1 MIKLYTVNYRKVAAE
16 LIILQA
22 QDLTKRFN
30 GEEIFSNV
38 NMAVQEKSRI
48 ALVGRNG
55 AGKSTLVKMI
65 IGEQSLDGGQ
75 IVTKKNLSIGYL
87 AQDTGLDSDKSIY
100 DEMAAVFAKL
110 KQQERKIHEL
120 EAQMSDPSID
130 PASEEYAQISSQ
142 YDNIRADFEQHNG
155 YGYDA
160 EIRGVLHGFG
170 FGQADYDRPINELS
184 GGQKTQLALAKLLL
198 EKPELLILDEPT
210 NHLDVET
217 ITWLEGYI
225 QNYSGAL
232 LIISH
237 DRYFLDRIVNEV
249 YELANGTLLHFTGNY
264 TDYTKKKEE
273 RVSQQWKEYEKQQ
286 AQIEK
291 LQTFVDKNI
300 VRASTTKQ
308 AQARRK
314 QLEKMKRIDKPTA
327 DSKTARFQFTP
338 KSKSGNNVLNVTN
351 AAVGYTTILSEPI
364 NLDIKRHQ
372 AIAIVGPNGVG
383 KSTLLKSILGII
395 PFIKGQAYF
404 GTGVDTGYYDQE
416 QASLHGN
423 KTVLSELWD
432 DHPTTPE
439 GDIRSILGSFLFSG
453 DDVAKMVHDLSGGEK
468 ARLLL
473 TKLAMQHNN
482 FLILDEPT
490 NHLDIDSREVLE
502 KALNQFDGTILF
514 VSHDRYFINKI
525 ATSVVELSKKGTE
538 TYLGNYDYYVNKK
551 DEMIAIKEHEAQK
564 QAEEHPTETRTAPVT
579 NDKKN
584 YQINKEEQKQQR
596 KLSREVADLENHLD
610 SLTQQKDQIEAKMTE
625 PDVFNDVGKL
635 QDLQKELESVNHQM
649 EVTETSWEEKSIQ
662 LEDMKSS

>member
-1 MIKLYTVNYRKVAAE
+1 M
-16 LIILQA
+16 IILQA

-30 GEEIFSNV
+30 GVNIFSKV
-38 NMAVQEKSRI
+38 NLSVQEKSRI

-65 IGEQSLDGGQ
+65 IGEQPIDGGQ
-75 IVTKKNLSIGYL
+75 VTTKKNLSIGYL
-87 AQDTGLDSDKSIY
+87 AQDTGLDSNKGIY
-100 DEMAAVFAKL
+100 AEMAGVFADLKVQEQKL
-110 KQQERKIHEL
+110 HEL
-120 EAQMSDPSID
+120 EGQMASLDPQ
-130 PASEEYAQISSQ
+130 SEAFGQVSST

-170 FGQADYDRPINELS
+170 FDKPTYDKPINELS

-249 YELANGTLLHFTGNY
+249 YDLANGTLHHYKGNY
-264 TDYTKKKEE
+264 TQYTEKKADQVAQEWKAYE
-273 RVSQQWKEYEKQQ
+273 RQQ
-286 AQIEK
+286 AEINK

-314 QLEKMKRIDKPTA
+314 QLEKMPRLQKPTT
-327 DSKTARFQFTP
+327 DGKTVRFRFTP
-338 KSKSGNNVLNVTN
+338 KSKSGNNVLNVSQ
-351 AAVGYTTILSEPI
+351 AAVGYTSVLAEPV
-364 NLDIKRHQ
+364 NLDIKRNQ
-372 AIAIVGPNGVG
+372 AVAIVGPNGVG

-395 PFIKGQAYF
+395 PFLKGKAQF

-416 QASLHGN
+416 QATLHSG
-423 KTVLSELWD
+423 KTVLEEVWD

-439 GDIRSILGSFLFSG
+439 GDIRSVLGSFLFSG

-473 TKLAMQHNN
+473 TKLAMEHNN

-502 KALNQFDGTILF
+502 KALNGFDGTILF
-514 VSHDRYFINKI
+514 VSHDRYFINKV
-525 ATSVVELSKKGTE
+525 ATSVVELSRQGT
-538 TYLGNYDYYVNKK
+538 TLYLGDYDYYVAKK
-551 DEMIAIKEHEAQK
+551 EELTAIKEHERQKAAPSGIAQA
-564 QAEEHPTETRTAPVT
+564 QATETS
-579 NDKKN
+579 DKKH
-584 YQINKEEQKQQR
+584 YEINKQNQKTLR
-596 KLSREVADLENHLD
+596 KLTREVADLEKQLD
-610 SLTQQKDQIEAKMTE
+610 TLGKKKTAIETEMSKPAIYNDPIKAADYQSQLEQIDGQISTTENDWEQKSL
-625 PDVFNDVGKL
+625 
-635 QDLQKELESVNHQM
+635 
-649 EVTETSWEEKSIQ
+649 Q
-662 LEDMKSS
+662 LEDIS

>member
-1 MIKLYTVNYRKVAAE
+1 M
-16 LIILQA
+16 IILQA

-30 GEEIFSNV
+30 GINIFSKV
-38 NMAVQEKSRI
+38 NLSIQEKSRI

-65 IGEQSLDGGQ
+65 IGEKSIDGGQ
-75 IVTKKNLSIGYL
+75 ITTKKNLTIGYL
-87 AQDTGLDSDKSIY
+87 AQDTGLDSDKGIY
-100 DEMAAVFAKL
+100 EEMSSVFAKL
-110 KQQERKIHEL
+110 KEQETKIHEL
-120 EAQMSDPSID
+120 EAQISTLDPKSDRFH
-130 PASEEYAQISSQ
+130 QISAT
-142 YDNIRADFEQHNG
+142 YDTVRANFEQHNG

-170 FGQADYDRPINELS
+170 FDKDQYDKPINELS

-217 ITWLEGYI
+217 ITWLESYI
-225 QNYSGAL
+225 QNYSGSL

-249 YELANGTLLHFTGNY
+249 YDLANGTLRHYAGNY
-264 TDYTKKKEE
+264 TQYTQKK
-273 RVSQQWKEYEKQQ
+273 QQEISLRWKEYEKQQ
-286 AQIEK
+286 AEISK

-314 QLEKMKRIDKPTA
+314 QLERMNRIEKPTS
-327 DSKTARFQFTP
+327 DGKSVRFTFSP
-338 KSKSGNNVLNVTN
+338 KSKSGNNILKVTD
-351 AAVGYTTILSEPI
+351 AAVGYTKILSEPV
-364 NLDIKRHQ
+364 NLDVKRNQ

-395 PFIKGQAYF
+395 PFLKGSAQF

-416 QASLHGN
+416 QASLHPS
-423 KTVLSELWD
+423 KTVLGEVWD
-432 DHPTTPE
+432 DHPTTAE
-439 GDIRSILGSFLFSG
+439 GDIRSVLGSFLFSG

-502 KALNQFDGTILF
+502 KALNGFDGTILF
-514 VSHDRYFINKI
+514 VSHDRYFINKV
-525 ATSVVELSKKGTE
+525 ASSVVELSQRGT
-538 TYLGNYDYYVNKK
+538 TLYLGDYDYYVDKK
-551 DEMIAIKEHEAQK
+551 DEQLAIKKHEQEKQGTAQLAA
-564 QAEEHPTETRTAPVT
+564 QATTSTT
-579 NDKKN
+579 DKKN
-584 YQINKEEQKQQR
+584 YEVNKQNQKEVR
-596 KLSREVADLENHLD
+596 KLNREVTDLESQLD
-610 SLTQQKDQIEAKMTE
+610 ELSKSKNNIESQMAQPE
-625 PDVFNDVGKL
+625 VFNDLDKAS
-635 QDLQKELESVNHQM
+635 DLQKKLEMVDQKIKK
-649 EVTETSWEEKSIQ
+649 TESKWEQKSLQ
-662 LEDMKSS
+662 LEDIE

>member
-1 MIKLYTVNYRKVAAE
+1 MSAP
-16 LIILQA
+16 
-22 QDLTKRFN
+22 DL
-30 GEEIFSNV
+30 
-38 NMAVQEKSRI
+38 
-48 ALVGRNG
+48 
-55 AGKSTLVKMI
+55 
-65 IGEQSLDGGQ
+65 
-75 IVTKKNLSIGYL
+75 
-87 AQDTGLDSDKSIY
+87 DTT
-100 DEMAAVFAKL
+100 
-110 KQQERKIHEL
+110 
-120 EAQMSDPSID
+120 
-130 PASEEYAQISSQ
+130 SEDYQTISSQ

-170 FGQADYDRPINELS
+170 FEQPDYDRHINELS

-249 YELANGTLLHFTGNY
+249 YEMSQGTLHHFTGNY
-264 TDYTKKKEE
+264 TDYTRKKDQLVEQE
-273 RVSQQWKEYEKQQ
+273 WKEYEKQQ
-286 AQIEK
+286 AKIQK

-314 QLEKMKRIDKPTA
+314 QLEKMDKLQKPTGDA
-327 DSKTARFQFTP
+327 KSARFSFTP
-338 KSKSGNNVLNVTN
+338 ASKSGNNVLNVVN
-351 AAVGYTTILSEPI
+351 AAVGYTTVLSEPV
-364 NLDIKRHQ
+364 NLDVKRHQ

-395 PFIKGQAYF
+395 PFLKGTAQF

-416 QASLHGN
+416 QASLHDS

-525 ATSVVELSKKGTE
+525 ATSVVELSRQGT
-538 TYLGNYDYYVNKK
+538 TLYLGNYDYYVDKK
-551 DEMIAIKEHEAQK
+551 AEQLAIKEHDAQK
-564 QAEEHPTETRTAPVT
+564 NAPEQSQSEPEQT
-579 NDKKN
+579 TDKKN
-584 YQINKEEQKQQR
+584 YVINKQVQKEHR
-596 KLSREVADLENHLD
+596 KLEREVASLEEQLD
-610 SLTQQKDQIEAKMTE
+610 RLTKEKDTIETEMTK
-625 PDVFNDVGKL
+625 PNVFNDLGKL
-635 QDLQKELESVNHQM
+635 QDLQTQLDETNQKIGETESNWEAASLKLENMS
-649 EVTETSWEEKSIQ
+649 EG
-662 LEDMKSS
+662 

>member
-1 MIKLYTVNYRKVAAE
+1 M
-16 LIILQA
+16 IILQA

-30 GEEIFSNV
+30 GINIFSKV
-38 NMAVQEKSRI
+38 NLSIQEKSRI

-65 IGEQSLDGGQ
+65 IGEQSIDGGQ
-75 IVTKKNLSIGYL
+75 ITTKKNLTIGYL
-87 AQDTGLDSDKSIY
+87 AQDTGLDSDKGIY
-100 DEMAAVFAKL
+100 EEMSSVFAKL
-110 KQQERKIHEL
+110 KEQETKIHEL
-120 EAQMSDPSID
+120 EAQISTLDPKSDRFH
-130 PASEEYAQISSQ
+130 QISAT
-142 YDNIRADFEQHNG
+142 YDTVRANFEQHNG

-170 FGQADYDRPINELS
+170 FDKDQYDKPINELS

-217 ITWLEGYI
+217 ITWLESYI
-225 QNYSGAL
+225 QNYSGSL

-249 YELANGTLLHFTGNY
+249 YDLANGTLRHYAGNY
-264 TDYTKKKEE
+264 TQYTQKK
-273 RVSQQWKEYEKQQ
+273 QQEISLRWKEYEKQQ
-286 AQIEK
+286 AEISK

-314 QLEKMKRIDKPTA
+314 QLERMNRIEKPTS
-327 DSKTARFQFTP
+327 DGKSVRFTFSP
-338 KSKSGNNVLNVTN
+338 KSKSGNNILKVTD
-351 AAVGYTTILSEPI
+351 AAVGYTKILSEPV
-364 NLDIKRHQ
+364 NLDVKRNQ

-395 PFIKGQAYF
+395 PFLKGSAQF

-416 QASLHGN
+416 QASLHPS
-423 KTVLSELWD
+423 KTVLGEVWD
-432 DHPTTPE
+432 DHPTTAE
-439 GDIRSILGSFLFSG
+439 GDIRSVLGSFLFSG

-502 KALNQFDGTILF
+502 KALNGFDGTILF
-514 VSHDRYFINKI
+514 VSHDRYFINKV
-525 ATSVVELSKKGTE
+525 ASSVVELSQRGT
-538 TYLGNYDYYVNKK
+538 TLYLGDYDYYVDKK
-551 DEMIAIKEHEAQK
+551 DEQLAIKKHEQEKQGTAQLAA
-564 QAEEHPTETRTAPVT
+564 QATTSTT
-579 NDKKN
+579 DKKN
-584 YQINKEEQKQQR
+584 YEVNKQNQKEVR
-596 KLSREVADLENHLD
+596 KLNREVTDLESQLD
-610 SLTQQKDQIEAKMTE
+610 ELSKSKNNIESQMAQPE
-625 PDVFNDVGKL
+625 VFNDLDKAS
-635 QDLQKELESVNHQM
+635 DLQKKLEMVDQKIKK
-649 EVTETSWEEKSIQ
+649 TESKWEQKSLQ
-662 LEDMKSS
+662 LEDIE

>member
-1 MIKLYTVNYRKVAAE
+1 M
-16 LIILQA
+16 IILQA

-30 GEEIFSNV
+30 GINIFSKV
-38 NMAVQEKSRI
+38 SLAIQEKSRI

-65 IGEQSLDGGQ
+65 IGQQPIDGGQ
-75 IVTKKNLSIGYL
+75 ITTKKNLTIGYL
-87 AQDTGLDSDKSIY
+87 AQDTGLNSDKEIY
-100 DEMAAVFAKL
+100 EEMASVFAGL
-110 KQQERKIHEL
+110 KKQEHQIHEL
-120 EAQMSDPSID
+120 EMQMSTLDPN
-130 PASEEYAQISSQ
+130 SETFQQISAT
-142 YDNIRADFEQHNG
+142 YDHIRADFEQHNG

-170 FGQADYDRPINELS
+170 FDKDQYAKPINELS

-249 YELANGTLLHFTGNY
+249 YELANGTLRHYTGNY
-264 TDYTKKKEE
+264 TQYTQKRDQELSL
-273 RVSQQWKEYEKQQ
+273 RWKAYEKQQ
-286 AQIEK
+286 AEIAK

-314 QLEKMKRIDKPTA
+314 QLEKMNRLEKPTTGG
-327 DSKTARFQFTP
+327 KNVRFRFVP
-338 KSKSGNNVLNVTN
+338 KSKSGNNVLKVSD
-351 AAVGYTTILSEPI
+351 AAVGYTKVLSEPI
-364 NLDIKRHQ
+364 NLDVKRNQ

-395 PFIKGQAYF
+395 PFLKGTAQF

-416 QASLHGN
+416 QASLHAS
-423 KTVLSELWD
+423 KTVLNEVWD

-482 FLILDEPT
+482 FLVLDEPT

-502 KALNQFDGTILF
+502 NALNDFDGTILF
-514 VSHDRYFINKI
+514 VSHDRYFINKV
-525 ATSVVELSKKGTE
+525 ASSVVELSKAGT
-538 TYLGNYDYYVNKK
+538 TLYLGDYDYYVDKK
-551 DEMIAIKEHEAQK
+551 AEQLAIKEHEREKMGLDQPSN
-564 QAEEHPTETRTAPVT
+564 HPSPTT
-579 NDKKN
+579 DKKN
-584 YQINKEEQKQQR
+584 YEINKQAQKEAR
-596 KLSREVADLENHLD
+596 KLSREVHDLENQLD
-610 SLTQQKDQIEAKMTE
+610 QLSNAKTAVETQMTQ
-625 PDVFNDVGKL
+625 PDVFNDLKKSTELQSKL
-635 QDLQKELESVNHQM
+635 EELNQKIEQLENK
-649 EVTETSWEEKSIQ
+649 WEEKS
-662 LEDMKSS
+662 LELEELE

>member
-1 MIKLYTVNYRKVAAE
+1 M
-16 LIILQA
+16 IILQA

-30 GEEIFSNV
+30 GENIFSKV
-38 NMAVQEKSRI
+38 SLAIQEKSRI

-65 IGEQSLDGGQ
+65 IGDQSIDSGNV
-75 IVTKKNLSIGYL
+75 VTKKNLTIGYL
-87 AQDTGLDSDKSIY
+87 AQDTGLNSEKSIY
-100 DEMAAVFAKL
+100 AEMESVFANLKKQETKL
-110 KQQERKIHEL
+110 HQL
-120 EAQMSDPSID
+120 E
-130 PASEEYAQISSQ
+130 AQISSPRMDTNSEEFKEISKQ

-170 FGQADYDRPINELS
+170 FDQADYDRPINELS

-217 ITWLEGYI
+217 ITWLEGYV

-249 YELANGTLLHFTGNY
+249 YELSNGTLHHYTGNY
-264 TDYTKKKEE
+264 TDYTQKKEQE
-273 RVSQQWKEYEKQQ
+273 VALQWKAYEKQQ
-286 AQIEK
+286 SQIDK

-314 QLEKMKRIDKPTA
+314 QLEKMDRIEKPIG
-327 DSKTARFQFTP
+327 DSKTARFAFTP
-338 KSKSGNNVLNVTN
+338 TSKSGNNVLNVNN
-351 AAVGYTTILSEPI
+351 AAVGYANILAEPI

-395 PFIKGQAYF
+395 PFIKGTAQF

-416 QASLHGN
+416 QATLHPA

-502 KALNQFDGTILF
+502 KALNDFDGTILF
-514 VSHDRYFINKI
+514 VSHDRYFINKV
-525 ATSVVELSKKGTE
+525 ATSVVELSKSGT
-538 TYLGNYDYYVNKK
+538 TLYLGNYDYYVDKK
-551 DEMIAIKEHEAQK
+551 AEQIAIKEHE
-564 QAEEHPTETRTAPVT
+564 QAKREAAHPEIQPVT
-579 NDKKN
+579 PTTDDKKN
-584 YQINKEEQKQQR
+584 YETNKQAQKQHR
-596 KLSREVADLENHLD
+596 KLAREVSNLENQLD
-610 SLTQQKDQIEAKMTE
+610 QLTKSKDDVEKEMTK
-625 PDVFNDVGKL
+625 PDVFNDLEKLTHL
-635 QDLQKELESVNHQM
+635 QDQLNDLNRQINQ
-649 EVTETSWEEKSIQ
+649 TEADWEEKSIE
-662 LEDMKSS
+662 LEDFE

>member
-1 MIKLYTVNYRKVAAE
+1 MARS

-30 GEEIFSNV
+30 GENIFSKV
-38 NMAVQEKSRI
+38 SLAIQEKSRI

-65 IGEQSLDGGQ
+65 IGDQSIDSGNV
-75 IVTKKNLSIGYL
+75 VTKKNLTIGYL
-87 AQDTGLDSDKSIY
+87 AQDTGLNSEKSIY
-100 DEMAAVFAKL
+100 AEMESVFANLKKQETKL
-110 KQQERKIHEL
+110 HQL
-120 EAQMSDPSID
+120 E
-130 PASEEYAQISSQ
+130 AQISSPRMDTNSEEFKEISKQ

-170 FGQADYDRPINELS
+170 FDQADYDRPINELS

-217 ITWLEGYI
+217 ITWLEGYV

-249 YELANGTLLHFTGNY
+249 YELSNGTLHHYTGNY
-264 TDYTKKKEE
+264 TDYTQKKEQE
-273 RVSQQWKEYEKQQ
+273 VALQWKAYEKQQ
-286 AQIEK
+286 SQIDK

-314 QLEKMKRIDKPTA
+314 QLEKMDRIEKPIG
-327 DSKTARFQFTP
+327 DSKTARFAFTP
-338 KSKSGNNVLNVTN
+338 TSKSGNNVLNVNN
-351 AAVGYTTILSEPI
+351 AAVGYANILAEPI

-395 PFIKGQAYF
+395 PFIKGTAQF

-416 QASLHGN
+416 QATLHPA

-502 KALNQFDGTILF
+502 KALNDFDGTILF
-514 VSHDRYFINKI
+514 VSHDRYFINKV
-525 ATSVVELSKKGTE
+525 ATSVVELSKSGT
-538 TYLGNYDYYVNKK
+538 TLYLGNYDYYVDKK
-551 DEMIAIKEHEAQK
+551 AEQIAIKEHE
-564 QAEEHPTETRTAPVT
+564 QAKREAAHPEIQPVT
-579 NDKKN
+579 PTTDDKKN
-584 YQINKEEQKQQR
+584 YETNKQAQKQHR
-596 KLSREVADLENHLD
+596 KLAREVSNLENQLD
-610 SLTQQKDQIEAKMTE
+610 QLTKSKDDVEKEMTK
-625 PDVFNDVGKL
+625 PDVFNDLEKLTHL
-635 QDLQKELESVNHQM
+635 QDQLNDLNRQINQ
-649 EVTETSWEEKSIQ
+649 TEADWEEKSIE
-662 LEDMKSS
+662 LEDFE

>member
-1 MIKLYTVNYRKVAAE
+1 MAGS

-30 GEEIFSNV
+30 GINIFSKV
-38 NMAVQEKSRI
+38 NLSIQEKSRI

-65 IGEQSLDGGQ
+65 IGEQSIDGGQ
-75 IVTKKNLSIGYL
+75 ITTKKNLTIGYL
-87 AQDTGLDSDKSIY
+87 AQDTGLDSDKGIY
-100 DEMAAVFAKL
+100 EEMSSVFAKL
-110 KQQERKIHEL
+110 KEQETKIHEL
-120 EAQMSDPSID
+120 EAQISTLDPKSDRFH
-130 PASEEYAQISSQ
+130 QISAT
-142 YDNIRADFEQHNG
+142 YDTVRANFEQHNG

-170 FGQADYDRPINELS
+170 FDKDQYDKPINELS

-217 ITWLEGYI
+217 ITWLESYI
-225 QNYSGAL
+225 QNYSGSL

-249 YELANGTLLHFTGNY
+249 YDLTNGTLRHYAGNY
-264 TDYTKKKEE
+264 TQYTQKK
-273 RVSQQWKEYEKQQ
+273 QQEISLRWKEYEKQQ
-286 AQIEK
+286 AEISK

-314 QLEKMKRIDKPTA
+314 QLERMNRIEKPTS
-327 DSKTARFQFTP
+327 DGKSVRFTFSP
-338 KSKSGNNVLNVTN
+338 KSKSGNNILKVTD
-351 AAVGYTTILSEPI
+351 AAVGYTKILSEPV
-364 NLDIKRHQ
+364 NLDVKRNQ

-395 PFIKGQAYF
+395 PFLKGSAQF
-404 GTGVDTGYYDQE
+404 GTGVDAGYYDQE
-416 QASLHGN
+416 QASLHPS
-423 KTVLSELWD
+423 KTVLGEVWD
-432 DHPTTPE
+432 DHPTTAE
-439 GDIRSILGSFLFSG
+439 GDIRSVLGSFLFSG

-502 KALNQFDGTILF
+502 KALNGFDGTILF
-514 VSHDRYFINKI
+514 VSHDRYFINKV
-525 ATSVVELSKKGTE
+525 ASSVVELSQRGT
-538 TYLGNYDYYVNKK
+538 TLYLGDYDYYVDKK
-551 DEMIAIKEHEAQK
+551 DEQLAIKEHEQEKQGTAQLAA
-564 QAEEHPTETRTAPVT
+564 QATTSTT
-579 NDKKN
+579 DKKN
-584 YQINKEEQKQQR
+584 YEVNKQNQKEVR
-596 KLSREVADLENHLD
+596 KLNREVTDLESQLD
-610 SLTQQKDQIEAKMTE
+610 ELSKSKNNIESQMAQPE
-625 PDVFNDVGKL
+625 VFNDLDKAS
-635 QDLQKELESVNHQM
+635 DLQKKLEMVDQ
-649 EVTETSWEEKSIQ
+649 EIKETESKWEQKSLQ
-662 LEDMKSS
+662 LEDIE

>member
-1 MIKLYTVNYRKVAAE
+1 M
-16 LIILQA
+16 IILQA

-30 GEEIFSNV
+30 GINIFSKV
-38 NMAVQEKSRI
+38 NLSIQEKSRI

-65 IGEQSLDGGQ
+65 IGEQSIDGGQ
-75 IVTKKNLSIGYL
+75 ITTKKNLTIGYL
-87 AQDTGLDSDKSIY
+87 AQDTGLDSDKGIY
-100 DEMAAVFAKL
+100 EEMSSVFAKL
-110 KQQERKIHEL
+110 KEQETKIHEL
-120 EAQMSDPSID
+120 EAQISTLDPKSDRFH
-130 PASEEYAQISSQ
+130 QISAT
-142 YDNIRADFEQHNG
+142 YDTVRANFEQHNG

-170 FGQADYDRPINELS
+170 FDKDQYDKPINELS

-217 ITWLEGYI
+217 ITWLESYI
-225 QNYSGAL
+225 QNYSGSL

-249 YELANGTLLHFTGNY
+249 YDLANGTLRHYAGNY
-264 TDYTKKKEE
+264 TQYTQKK
-273 RVSQQWKEYEKQQ
+273 QQEISLRWKEYEKQQ
-286 AQIEK
+286 AEISK

-314 QLEKMKRIDKPTA
+314 QLERMNRIEKPTS
-327 DSKTARFQFTP
+327 DGKSVRFTFSP
-338 KSKSGNNVLNVTN
+338 KSKSGNNILKVTD
-351 AAVGYTTILSEPI
+351 AAVGYTKILSEPV
-364 NLDIKRHQ
+364 NLDVKRNQ

-395 PFIKGQAYF
+395 PFLKGSAQF

-416 QASLHGN
+416 QASLHPS
-423 KTVLSELWD
+423 KTVLGEVWD
-432 DHPTTPE
+432 DHPATAE
-439 GDIRSILGSFLFSG
+439 GDIRSVLGSFLFSG

-502 KALNQFDGTILF
+502 KALNGFDGTILF
-514 VSHDRYFINKI
+514 VSHDRYFINKV
-525 ATSVVELSKKGTE
+525 ASSVVELSQRGT
-538 TYLGNYDYYVNKK
+538 TLYLGDYDYYVDKK
-551 DEMIAIKEHEAQK
+551 DEQLAIKKHEQEKQGTAQLAA
-564 QAEEHPTETRTAPVT
+564 QATTSTT
-579 NDKKN
+579 DKKN
-584 YQINKEEQKQQR
+584 YEVNKQNQKEVR
-596 KLSREVADLENHLD
+596 KLNREVTNLESQLD
-610 SLTQQKDQIEAKMTE
+610 ELSKSKNNIESQMAQPE
-625 PDVFNDVGKL
+625 VFNDLDKAS
-635 QDLQKELESVNHQM
+635 DLQKKLEMVDQKIKK
-649 EVTETSWEEKSIQ
+649 TESKWEQKSLQ
-662 LEDMKSS
+662 LEDIE

>member
-1 MIKLYTVNYRKVAAE
+1 MIKLCDVNFRKVANH

-30 GEEIFSNV
+30 GETIFSGV
-38 NMAVQEKSRI
+38 NIAIQEKSRI

-65 IGEQSLDGGQ
+65 IGEQSVDGGQ
-75 IVTKKNLSIGYL
+75 VSEKKNLSIGYL
-87 AQDTGLDSDKSIY
+87 AQDTGLDSDQPIY
-100 DEMAAVFAKL
+100 AEMATVFAKL
-110 KQQERKIHEL
+110 KQQEQKIHDL
-120 EAQMSDPSID
+120 EEQMSSTTLDPN
-130 PASEEYAQISSQ
+130 SEAYAQISSQ
-142 YDNIRADFEQHNG
+142 YDHIRADFEQHNG

-170 FGQADYDRPINELS
+170 FGEADYGRPISELS

-198 EKPELLILDEPT
+198 EKPDLLILDEPT

-225 QNYSGAL
+225 QNYRGAL

-237 DRYFLDRIVNEV
+237 DRYFLDRIVTEV
-249 YELANGTLLHFTGNY
+249 YELANGTLQHFTGNY
-264 TDYTKKKEE
+264 TDYTREKDQQL
-273 RVSQQWKEYEKQQ
+273 SQQWRAYDKQQ

-314 QLEKMKRIDKPTA
+314 QLEKMKRLDKPTGDA
-327 DSKTARFQFTP
+327 KTARFKFTP
-338 KSKSGNNVLNVTN
+338 KSKSGNNVLKVAD
-351 AAVGYTTILSEPI
+351 AAVGYTTILSEPV
-364 NLDIKRHQ
+364 NLDIKRNQ

-395 PFIKGQAYF
+395 PFIKGSAQF

-416 QASLHGN
+416 QASLHAE
-423 KTVLSELWD
+423 KSVLNELWD

-453 DDVAKMVHDLSGGEK
+453 DDVTKLVHDLSGGEK

-482 FLILDEPT
+482 FLVLDEPT

-502 KALNQFDGTILF
+502 QALNHFDGTILF

-525 ATSVVELSKKGTE
+525 ATSVIELSKNGTQS
-538 TYLGNYDYYVNKK
+538 YLGNYDYYVAKK
-551 DEMIAIKEHEAQK
+551 EELIAIKEHAAEIQ
-564 QAEEHPTETRTAPVT
+564 QAENPTPKEAVPVT
-579 NDKKN
+579 SDKKS
-584 YQINKEEQKQQR
+584 YQLNKAEQKQHR
-596 KLSREVADLENHLD
+596 KLARQVDQLEAQLD
-610 SLTQQKDQIEAKMTE
+610 QLSQSKEQIETKMTQPE
-625 PDVFNDVGKL
+625 IFNDMDKL
-635 QDLQKELESVNHQM
+635 QKLQQQLETINEQIKA
-649 EVTETSWEEKSIQ
+649 TETDWEEKSLQ
-662 LEDMKSS
+662 LEDLND

>member
-1 MIKLYTVNYRKVAAE
+1 M
-16 LIILQA
+16 
-22 QDLTKRFN
+22 
-30 GEEIFSNV
+30 
-38 NMAVQEKSRI
+38 
-48 ALVGRNG
+48 GRNG

-314 QLEKMKRIDKPTA
+314 QLEKNEA
-327 DSKTARFQFTP
+327 DWQTNRWFKNGSVPIHSK
-338 KSKSGNNVLNVTN
+338 
-351 AAVGYTTILSEPI
+351 I
-364 NLDIKRHQ
+364 
-372 AIAIVGPNGVG
+372 
-383 KSTLLKSILGII
+383 
-395 PFIKGQAYF
+395 
-404 GTGVDTGYYDQE
+404 
-416 QASLHGN
+416 
-423 KTVLSELWD
+423 
-432 DHPTTPE
+432 
-439 GDIRSILGSFLFSG
+439 
-453 DDVAKMVHDLSGGEK
+453 
-468 ARLLL
+468 
-473 TKLAMQHNN
+473 
-482 FLILDEPT
+482 
-490 NHLDIDSREVLE
+490 
-502 KALNQFDGTILF
+502 
-514 VSHDRYFINKI
+514 
-525 ATSVVELSKKGTE
+525 
-538 TYLGNYDYYVNKK
+538 
-551 DEMIAIKEHEAQK
+551 QK
-564 QAEEHPTETRTAPVT
+564 WQ
-579 NDKKN
+579 
-584 YQINKEEQKQQR
+584 
-596 KLSREVADLENHLD
+596 
-610 SLTQQKDQIEAKMTE
+610 
-625 PDVFNDVGKL
+625 
-635 QDLQKELESVNHQM
+635 
-649 EVTETSWEEKSIQ
+649 
-662 LEDMKSS
+662 

>member
-1 MIKLYTVNYRKVAAE
+1 M
-16 LIILQA
+16 IILQA

-30 GEEIFSNV
+30 GENIFSKV
-38 NMAVQEKSRI
+38 NLAIQEKSRV

-65 IGEQSLDGGQ
+65 IGEQSIDGGQ
-75 IVTKKNLSIGYL
+75 ISTKKNLTIGYL
-87 AQDTGLDSDKSIY
+87 AQDTGLDSEKSIY
-100 DEMAAVFAKL
+100 AEMASVFAEL
-110 KQQERKIHEL
+110 KQQEAKLHEL
-120 EAQMSDPSID
+120 ETQMGSQDLDPN
-130 PASEEYAQISSQ
+130 SEEYETISSQ

-170 FGQADYDRPINELS
+170 FEEADYDRPINELS

-249 YELANGTLLHFTGNY
+249 YEMSQGTLHHFTGNY
-264 TDYTKKKEE
+264 TDYTKQKDQMVEQE
-273 RVSQQWKEYEKQQ
+273 WKEYEKQQ
-286 AQIEK
+286 AKIEK

-314 QLEKMKRIDKPTA
+314 QLEKMDKLGKPTGDA
-327 DSKTARFQFTP
+327 KSARFSFSP
-338 KSKSGNNVLNVTN
+338 KSKSGNNVLNVTD
-351 AAVGYTTILSEPI
+351 AAVGYTSVLSEPV
-364 NLDIKRHQ
+364 NLDVKRHQ

-395 PFIKGQAYF
+395 PFLKGNAQF

-416 QASLHGN
+416 QASLHES
-423 KTVLSELWD
+423 KTVLGELWD

-525 ATSVVELSKKGTE
+525 ATAVVELSRQGT
-538 TYLGNYDYYVNKK
+538 TLYLGNYDYYVDKK
-551 DEMIAIKEHEAQK
+551 DEQMAIKEHEAEKKAAGQPK
-564 QAEEHPTETRTAPVT
+564 PEATVT
-579 NDKKN
+579 TDKKN
-584 YQINKEEQKQQR
+584 YELNKQAQKEHR
-596 KLSREVADLENHLD
+596 KLAREVSALETQLD
-610 SLTQQKDQIEAKMTE
+610 KLTKSKDNIETEMTK
-625 PDVFNDVGKL
+625 PDVFNDLGKL
-635 QDLQKELESVNHQM
+635 QDLQKQLDETNAQIEDTESH
-649 EVTETSWEEKSIQ
+649 WEEESLK
-662 LEDMKSS
+662 LEDMD

>member
-1 MIKLYTVNYRKVAAE
+1 M
-16 LIILQA
+16 IILQA

-30 GEEIFSNV
+30 GETIFSKV
-38 NMAVQEKSRI
+38 NLAIQEKSRV

-55 AGKSTLVKMI
+55 AGKSTIVKMI
-65 IGEQSLDGGQ
+65 IGEQSIDGGK

-87 AQDTGLDSDKSIY
+87 AQDTGLNSDKSIY
-100 DEMAAVFAKL
+100 AEMESVFAGLKEQEAKL
-110 KQQERKIHEL
+110 HSL
-120 EAQMSDPSID
+120 EEQMGSANMDPN
-130 PASEEYAQISSQ
+130 SEEYETISSQ

-170 FGQADYDRPINELS
+170 FEEPDYDRPINELS

-249 YELANGTLLHFTGNY
+249 YEMSQGTLHHFTGNY
-264 TDYTKKKEE
+264 TEYTKKKEQLIE
-273 RVSQQWKEYEKQQ
+273 QEWKEYEKQQ
-286 AQIEK
+286 AKIEK

-314 QLEKMKRIDKPTA
+314 QLGKMDKLQKPTGDA
-327 DSKTARFQFTP
+327 KSARFSFTP
-338 KSKSGNNVLNVTN
+338 KSKSGNNVLNVAN
-351 AAVGYTTILSEPI
+351 AAVGYTSILSEPI
-364 NLDIKRHQ
+364 NLDVKRHQ
-372 AIAIVGPNGVG
+372 AIAIVGPNDVG

-395 PFIKGQAYF
+395 PFIKGKAQF

-416 QASLHGN
+416 QASLHAS
-423 KTVLSELWD
+423 KTVLEELWD

-473 TKLAMQHNN
+473 TKLAFQHNN

-525 ATSVVELSKKGTE
+525 ATAVVELSRKGT
-538 TYLGNYDYYVNKK
+538 TLYLGNYDYYVDKK
-551 DEMIAIKEHEAQK
+551 DEQTAIKEHEAEKNAANMPQPEAK
-564 QAEEHPTETRTAPVT
+564 VT
-579 NDKKN
+579 TDKKN
-584 YQINKEEQKQQR
+584 YELNKQAQKEHR
-596 KLSREVADLENHLD
+596 KLAREVEGLETKLDDLTK
-610 SLTQQKDQIEAKMTE
+610 SKDEIEAEMTK
-625 PDVFNDVGKL
+625 PDVFNDLGKL
-635 QDLQKELESVNHQM
+635 QDLQKKLDATNEQIKETES
-649 EVTETSWEEKSIQ
+649 SWEEASLK
-662 LEDMKSS
+662 LEGDE

>member
-1 MIKLYTVNYRKVAAE
+1 MAGS

-30 GEEIFSNV
+30 GINIFSKV
-38 NMAVQEKSRI
+38 NLSIQEKSRI

-65 IGEQSLDGGQ
+65 IGEQSIDGGQ
-75 IVTKKNLSIGYL
+75 ITTKKNLTIGYL
-87 AQDTGLDSDKSIY
+87 AQDTGLDSDKGIY
-100 DEMAAVFAKL
+100 EEMSSVFAKL
-110 KQQERKIHEL
+110 KEQETKIHEL
-120 EAQMSDPSID
+120 EAQISTLDPKSDRFH
-130 PASEEYAQISSQ
+130 QISAT
-142 YDNIRADFEQHNG
+142 YDTVRANFEQHNG

-170 FGQADYDRPINELS
+170 FDKDQYDKPINELS

-217 ITWLEGYI
+217 ITWLESYI
-225 QNYSGAL
+225 QNYSGSL

-249 YELANGTLLHFTGNY
+249 YDLANGTLRHYAGNY
-264 TDYTKKKEE
+264 TQYTQKK
-273 RVSQQWKEYEKQQ
+273 QQEISLRWKEYEKQQ
-286 AQIEK
+286 AEISK

-314 QLEKMKRIDKPTA
+314 QLERMNRIEKPTS
-327 DSKTARFQFTP
+327 DGKSVRFTFSP
-338 KSKSGNNVLNVTN
+338 KSKSGNNILKVTD
-351 AAVGYTTILSEPI
+351 AAVGYTKILSEPV
-364 NLDIKRHQ
+364 NLDVKRNQ

-395 PFIKGQAYF
+395 PFLKGSAQF

-416 QASLHGN
+416 QASLHPS
-423 KTVLSELWD
+423 KTVLGEVWD
-432 DHPTTPE
+432 DHPTTAE
-439 GDIRSILGSFLFSG
+439 GDIRSVLGSFLFSG

-502 KALNQFDGTILF
+502 KALNGFDGTILF
-514 VSHDRYFINKI
+514 VSHDRYFINKV
-525 ATSVVELSKKGTE
+525 ASSVVELSQGGT
-538 TYLGNYDYYVNKK
+538 TLYLGDYDYYVDKK
-551 DEMIAIKEHEAQK
+551 DEQLAIKKHEQEKQGTAQLAA
-564 QAEEHPTETRTAPVT
+564 QATTSTT
-579 NDKKN
+579 DKKN
-584 YQINKEEQKQQR
+584 YEVNKQNQKEVR
-596 KLSREVADLENHLD
+596 KLNREVTDLESQLD
-610 SLTQQKDQIEAKMTE
+610 ELSKSKNNIESQMAQPE
-625 PDVFNDVGKL
+625 VFNDLDKAS
-635 QDLQKELESVNHQM
+635 DLQKKLEMVDQKIKK
-649 EVTETSWEEKSIQ
+649 TESKWEQKSLQ
-662 LEDMKSS
+662 LEDIE

>member
-1 MIKLYTVNYRKVAAE
+1 M
-16 LIILQA
+16 IILQA

-30 GEEIFSNV
+30 GENIFSKV
-38 NMAVQEKSRI
+38 SLAIQEKSRI

-65 IGEQSLDGGQ
+65 IGDQSIDSGNV
-75 IVTKKNLSIGYL
+75 VTKKNLTIGYL
-87 AQDTGLDSDKSIY
+87 AQDTGLNSEKSIY
-100 DEMAAVFAKL
+100 AEMESVFANLKKQETKL
-110 KQQERKIHEL
+110 HQL
-120 EAQMSDPSID
+120 E
-130 PASEEYAQISSQ
+130 AQISSPRMDTNSEEFKEISKQ

-170 FGQADYDRPINELS
+170 FDQADYDRPINELS
-184 GGQKTQLALAKLLL
+184 GGQKTQLALTKLLL

-217 ITWLEGYI
+217 ITWLEGYV

-249 YELANGTLLHFTGNY
+249 YELSNGTLHHYTGNY
-264 TDYTKKKEE
+264 TDYTQKKEQE
-273 RVSQQWKEYEKQQ
+273 VALQWKAYEKQQ
-286 AQIEK
+286 SQIDK

-314 QLEKMKRIDKPTA
+314 QLEKMDRIEKPIG
-327 DSKTARFQFTP
+327 DSKTARFAFTP
-338 KSKSGNNVLNVTN
+338 TSKSGNNVLNVNN
-351 AAVGYTTILSEPI
+351 AAVGYATILAEPI

-395 PFIKGQAYF
+395 PFIKGTVQF

-416 QASLHGN
+416 QATLHPA

-502 KALNQFDGTILF
+502 KALNDFDGTILF
-514 VSHDRYFINKI
+514 VSHDRYFINKV
-525 ATSVVELSKKGTE
+525 ATSVVELSKSGT
-538 TYLGNYDYYVNKK
+538 TLYLGNYDYYVDKK
-551 DEMIAIKEHEAQK
+551 AEQIAIKEHE
-564 QAEEHPTETRTAPVT
+564 QAKREAAHPEIQPVT
-579 NDKKN
+579 PTTDDKKN
-584 YQINKEEQKQQR
+584 YETNKQAQKQHR
-596 KLSREVADLENHLD
+596 KLAREVSNLENQLD
-610 SLTQQKDQIEAKMTE
+610 QLTKSKDDVEKEMTK
-625 PDVFNDVGKL
+625 PDVFNDLEKLTHL
-635 QDLQKELESVNHQM
+635 QDQLNDLNRQINQ
-649 EVTETSWEEKSIQ
+649 TEADWEEKSIE
-662 LEDMKSS
+662 LEDFE

>member
-1 MIKLYTVNYRKVAAE
+1 M
-16 LIILQA
+16 IILQA

-30 GEEIFSNV
+30 GETIFSGV
-38 NMAVQEKSRI
+38 NMAIQEKSRI

-65 IGEQSLDGGQ
+65 IGEQSVDGGQ
-75 IVTKKNLSIGYL
+75 VSEKKNLSIGYL
-87 AQDTGLDSDKSIY
+87 AQDTGLDSDQPIY
-100 DEMAAVFAKL
+100 AEMATVFAKL
-110 KQQERKIHEL
+110 KQQEQKIHDL
-120 EAQMSDPSID
+120 EEQMSSTTLDPN
-130 PASEEYAQISSQ
+130 SEAYAQISSQ
-142 YDNIRADFEQHNG
+142 YDHIRADFEQHNG

-170 FGQADYDRPINELS
+170 FGEADYGRPISELS

-198 EKPELLILDEPT
+198 EKPDLLILDEPT

-225 QNYSGAL
+225 QNYRGAL

-237 DRYFLDRIVNEV
+237 DRYFLDRIVTEV
-249 YELANGTLLHFTGNY
+249 YELANGTLQHFTGNY
-264 TDYTKKKEE
+264 TDYTREKDQQL
-273 RVSQQWKEYEKQQ
+273 SQQWRAYDKQQ

-314 QLEKMKRIDKPTA
+314 QLEKMKRLDKPTGDA
-327 DSKTARFQFTP
+327 KTARFKFTP
-338 KSKSGNNVLNVTN
+338 KSKSGNNVLKVAD
-351 AAVGYTTILSEPI
+351 AAVGYTTILSEPV
-364 NLDIKRHQ
+364 NLDIKRNQ

-395 PFIKGQAYF
+395 PFIKGSAQF

-416 QASLHGN
+416 QASLHAE
-423 KTVLSELWD
+423 KSVLNELWD

-453 DDVAKMVHDLSGGEK
+453 DDVTKLVHDLSGGEK

-482 FLILDEPT
+482 FLVLDEPT

-502 KALNQFDGTILF
+502 QALNHFDGTILF

-525 ATSVVELSKKGTE
+525 ATSVIELSKTGTQS
-538 TYLGNYDYYVNKK
+538 YLGNYDYYVAKK
-551 DEMIAIKEHEAQK
+551 EELIAIKEHAAEIQ
-564 QAEEHPTETRTAPVT
+564 QAENPTPKEAAPVT
-579 NDKKN
+579 SDKKT
-584 YQINKEEQKQQR
+584 YQLNKAEQKQHR
-596 KLSREVADLENHLD
+596 KLARQVDQLEAQLD
-610 SLTQQKDQIEAKMTE
+610 QLSQSKEQIETKMTQPE
-625 PDVFNDVGKL
+625 IFNDMDKL
-635 QDLQKELESVNHQM
+635 QKLQQQLETINEQIKA
-649 EVTETSWEEKSIQ
+649 TETDWEEKSLQ
-662 LEDMKSS
+662 LEDLND

>member
-1 MIKLYTVNYRKVAAE
+1 M
-16 LIILQA
+16 IILQA

-30 GEEIFSNV
+30 GINIFSKV
-38 NMAVQEKSRI
+38 NLSIQEKSRI

-65 IGEQSLDGGQ
+65 IGEQSIDGGQ
-75 IVTKKNLSIGYL
+75 ITTKKNLTIGYL
-87 AQDTGLDSDKSIY
+87 AQDTGLDSDKGIY
-100 DEMAAVFAKL
+100 EEMSSVFAKL
-110 KQQERKIHEL
+110 KEQETKIHEL
-120 EAQMSDPSID
+120 EAQISTLYPKSDRFH
-130 PASEEYAQISSQ
+130 QISAT
-142 YDNIRADFEQHNG
+142 YDTVRANFEQHNG

-170 FGQADYDRPINELS
+170 FDKDQYDKPINELS

-225 QNYSGAL
+225 QNYSGSL

-249 YELANGTLLHFTGNY
+249 YDLANGTLRHYAGNY
-264 TDYTKKKEE
+264 TQYTQKK
-273 RVSQQWKEYEKQQ
+273 QQEISLRWKEYEKQQ
-286 AQIEK
+286 TEISK

-314 QLEKMKRIDKPTA
+314 QLERMNRIEKPTS
-327 DSKTARFQFTP
+327 DSKSVRFTFSP
-338 KSKSGNNVLNVTN
+338 KSKSGNNVLKVTD
-351 AAVGYTTILSEPI
+351 AAVGYTKILSEPV
-364 NLDIKRHQ
+364 NLDVKRNQ

-395 PFIKGQAYF
+395 PFLKGSAQF

-416 QASLHGN
+416 QASLHPS
-423 KTVLSELWD
+423 KTVLGEVWD
-432 DHPTTPE
+432 DHPTTAE
-439 GDIRSILGSFLFSG
+439 GGIRSVLGSFLFSG

-502 KALNQFDGTILF
+502 KALNGFDGTILF
-514 VSHDRYFINKI
+514 VSHDRYFINKV
-525 ATSVVELSKKGTE
+525 ASSVVELSQRGT
-538 TYLGNYDYYVNKK
+538 TLYLGDYDYYVDKK
-551 DEMIAIKEHEAQK
+551 DEQLAIKEHEQEKQGAAQLAA
-564 QAEEHPTETRTAPVT
+564 QATTSTT
-579 NDKKN
+579 DKKN
-584 YQINKEEQKQQR
+584 YEVNKQNQKEVR
-596 KLSREVADLENHLD
+596 KLNREVTDLESQLD
-610 SLTQQKDQIEAKMTE
+610 ELSKSKNNIESQMAQPE
-625 PDVFNDVGKL
+625 VFNDLDKAS
-635 QDLQKELESVNHQM
+635 DLQKKLEMIDQKIK
-649 EVTETSWEEKSIQ
+649 ETESKWEQKSLQ
-662 LEDMKSS
+662 LEDIE

>member
-1 MIKLYTVNYRKVAAE
+1 M
-16 LIILQA
+16 
-22 QDLTKRFN
+22 
-30 GEEIFSNV
+30 
-38 NMAVQEKSRI
+38 
-48 ALVGRNG
+48 GRNG

-65 IGEQSLDGGQ
+65 IGQQPIDGGQ
-75 IVTKKNLSIGYL
+75 ITTKKNLTIGYL
-87 AQDTGLDSDKSIY
+87 AQDTGLNSDKEIY
-100 DEMAAVFAKL
+100 EEMASVFAGL
-110 KQQERKIHEL
+110 KKQEHQIHEL
-120 EAQMSDPSID
+120 EMQMSTLDPN
-130 PASEEYAQISSQ
+130 SETFQQISAT
-142 YDNIRADFEQHNG
+142 YDHIRADFEQHNG

-170 FGQADYDRPINELS
+170 FDKDQYAKPINELS

-249 YELANGTLLHFTGNY
+249 YELANGTLRHYTGNY
-264 TDYTKKKEE
+264 TQYTQKRDQELSL
-273 RVSQQWKEYEKQQ
+273 RWKAYEKQQ
-286 AQIEK
+286 AEIAK

-314 QLEKMKRIDKPTA
+314 QLEKMNRLEKPTTGG
-327 DSKTARFQFTP
+327 KNVRFRFVP
-338 KSKSGNNVLNVTN
+338 KSKSGNNVLKVSD
-351 AAVGYTTILSEPI
+351 AAVGYTKVLSEPI
-364 NLDIKRHQ
+364 NLDVKRNQ

-395 PFIKGQAYF
+395 PFLKGTAQF

-416 QASLHGN
+416 QASLHAS
-423 KTVLSELWD
+423 KTVLNEVWD

-482 FLILDEPT
+482 FLVLDEPT

-502 KALNQFDGTILF
+502 NALNDFDGTILF
-514 VSHDRYFINKI
+514 VSHDRYFINKV
-525 ATSVVELSKKGTE
+525 ASSVVELSKAGT
-538 TYLGNYDYYVNKK
+538 TLYLGDYDYYVDKK
-551 DEMIAIKEHEAQK
+551 AEQLAIKEHEREKMGLDQPSN
-564 QAEEHPTETRTAPVT
+564 HPSPTT
-579 NDKKN
+579 DKKN
-584 YQINKEEQKQQR
+584 YEINKQAQKEAR
-596 KLSREVADLENHLD
+596 KLSREVHDLENQLD
-610 SLTQQKDQIEAKMTE
+610 QLSNAKTAVETQMTQ
-625 PDVFNDVGKL
+625 PDVFNDLKKSTELQSKL
-635 QDLQKELESVNHQM
+635 EELNQKIEQLENK
-649 EVTETSWEEKSIQ
+649 WEEKS
-662 LEDMKSS
+662 LELEELE